1 MTPAIAYV
9 TTASEAEALAIG
21 RAVVEARLA
30 ASVNVLPGATSFYWW
45 EGAVQESAEAVLIL
59 KTRDDLV
66 DALVDKVT
74 SMHSYECPCIVSWP
88 ITKGYRPYIEWV
100 LGETKAVSQP

>member
-9 TTASEAEALAIG
+9 TTADRDEAIAIG

-30 ASVNVLPGATSFYWW
+30 ASVNVLPGATSFYCW
-45 EGAVQESAEAVLIL
+45 EGEVKESAEAVLVC

-66 DALVDKVT
+66 DAL
-74 SMHSYECPCIVSWP
+74 
-88 ITKGYRPYIEWV
+88 IE
-100 LGETKAVSQP
+100 KI